1 MNQQNLMVLSPQSSG
16 AQSIQMVNNQ
26 MYLSPNANIINTANQ
41 GQVVYMNQQQTGPR
55 QVANQYVIN
64 NPIEPQQAPRQE
76 NIGPKQVL
84 HKEAYIRYIAN
95 IRKMQQYHSQPQTN
109 AHPPITLMSDW

>member
-1 MNQQNLMVLSPQSSG
+1 MNQQNVMVLSPQPAG

-41 GQVVYMNQQQTGPR
+41 GQVVYMNQQQTGQR
-55 QVANQYVIN
+55 QVSNQYVIN
-64 NPIEPQQAPRQE
+64 NPAELQASRQE

-84 HKEAYIRYIAN
+84 HKEAYIRYISN
-95 IRKMQQYHSQPQTN
+95 MRKMQQYHSQPQSN
-109 AHPPITLMSDW
+109 VAPPITIMSDW